1 MLKMFAKVL
10 MFGAALAVGFAQQPK
25 TDPATPLTA
34 RDIFVDDAA
43 ADDKPPPPL
52 PSKRKATPKATP
64 PKQTAVS
71 AQIHPVAPGTATTT
85 PKEVVTPE
93 TIPSGGT
100 LALRYRVL
108 LVDKKTNQATA
119 VDAASTFHKDDCLA
133 LELEPNRSGYVYVL
147 AKESNGN
154 WHPLFPSPEI
164 DGESEMVLGHTKQR
178 TPQKYCFTLDEEAG
192 DEHLYV
198 VVSRDAEEVQDLHIA
213 LLNKNQQLP
222 LADKGAAEM
231 ADASAINKE
240 ANDMVTQLGSRGFK
254 VTKPGAEAPS
264 EEKYSVYV
272 APASLTKKDT
282 VFTDI
287 LIKHQ

>member
-1 MLKMFAKVL
+1 VQAHPV
-10 MFGAALAVGFAQQPK
+10 ASV
-25 TDPATPLTA
+25 T
-34 RDIFVDDAA
+34 
-43 ADDKPPPPL
+43 
-52 PSKRKATPKATP
+52 SNTP
-64 PKQTAVS
+64 PKEAIPDKPIS
-71 AQIHPVAPGTATTT
+71 AA
-85 PKEVVTPE
+85 
-93 TIPSGGT
+93 GT
-100 LALRYRVL
+100 LALRYRLL
-108 LVDKKTNQATA
+108 LVDKTTNQATP
-119 VDAASTFHKDDCLA
+119 VDAASIFHKDDCLA

-213 LLNKNQQLP
+213 LLNQNQQLP